1 MGNCGGAK
9 PVQRNNSGTTGV
21 RLNSEA
27 NKGRPQKN
35 GVGGPE

>member
-1 MGNCGGAK
+1 MGCGASK
-9 PVQRNNSGTTGV
+9 PAERQKPGTSGV
-21 RLNSEA
+21 RLNNEA